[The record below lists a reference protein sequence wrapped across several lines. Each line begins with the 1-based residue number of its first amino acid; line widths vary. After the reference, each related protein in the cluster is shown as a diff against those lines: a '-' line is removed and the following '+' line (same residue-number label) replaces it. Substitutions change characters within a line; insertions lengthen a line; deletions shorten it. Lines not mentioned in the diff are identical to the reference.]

1 MENTPLREQIL
12 EQIIRKSSLK
22 QKVFDSTFSAMN
34 LLKETL
40 LEVASELD
48 DALEGKLD
56 RRVRL
61 EYR

>member
-1 MENTPLREQIL
+1 
-12 EQIIRKSSLK
+12 
-22 QKVFDSTFSAMN
+22 MN

-61 EYR
+61 